1 MVEFCARAKSKR
13 GKRNDHL
20 LEEDDCRDQGSICT

>member
-1 MVEFCARAKSKR
+1 MMEFCARRESER

-20 LEEDDCRDQGSICT
+20 LEEDDYRDQGIICT